1 MLEGSGTYV
10 QQQLR
15 GLRRGSVYE
24 LRLRMA
30 NRPGYGDDET
40 VVIKLDNHEIGE
52 SNHPSDDFSEYGVAF
67 TARSSNPVLR
77 IENNTPNEEDCSV
90 FIDEVTVTS
99 VQLGASIPIANGG
112 FDEETVPGD
121 NGFSYMTAAH
131 GAGSDGNVLVQ
142 SGNGP
147 WGGIPSA
154 AGANFVSLQ
163 GMGSYIEQGLEGL
176 TVGSTYLVSFSFG
189 DRPGFGE

>member
-15 GLRRGSVYE
+15 GLRRGSVDE

-67 TARSSNPVLR
+67 TARTSNPVLR

-99 VQLGASIPIANGG
+99 VQLGGESSNGR
-112 FDEETVPGD
+112 P
-121 NGFSYMTAAH
+121 SYLTRLSDATCQQPPSRSPTAA
-131 GAGSDGNVLVQ
+131 
-142 SGNGP
+142 
-147 WGGIPSA
+147 
-154 AGANFVSLQ
+154 
-163 GMGSYIEQGLEGL
+163 
-176 TVGSTYLVSFSFG
+176 STR
-189 DRPGFGE
+189 RPCPATTATAT

>member
-67 TARSSNPVLR
+67 TARSDSSVLH
-77 IENNTPNEEDCSV
+77 IENDTPDGRDS
-90 FIDEVTVTS
+90 
-99 VQLGASIPIANGG
+99 ASLA
-112 FDEETVPGD
+112 
-121 NGFSYMTAAH
+121 
-131 GAGSDGNVLVQ
+131 
-142 SGNGP
+142 
-147 WGGIPSA
+147 
-154 AGANFVSLQ
+154 
-163 GMGSYIEQGLEGL
+163 
-176 TVGSTYLVSFSFG
+176 
-189 DRPGFGE
+189 